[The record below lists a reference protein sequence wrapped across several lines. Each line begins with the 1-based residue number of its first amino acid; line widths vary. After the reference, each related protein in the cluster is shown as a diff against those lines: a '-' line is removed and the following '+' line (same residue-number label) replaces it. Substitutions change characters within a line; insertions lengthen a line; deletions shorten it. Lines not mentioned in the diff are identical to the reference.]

1 MRTTSNLPNGTE
13 WRRFEILASRPDNFY
28 RYGLAALAAVAALL
42 LRKLLMRFLVFPF
55 TSYNFC
61 CKTRRSPQSGNVQIP
76 EDKKGTGYPVSS
88 AHPTSAVVEP
98 ETFS

>member
-1 MRTTSNLPNGTE
+1 
-13 WRRFEILASRPDNFY
+13 
-28 RYGLAALAAVAALL
+28 
-42 LRKLLMRFLVFPF
+42 MRFLVFPF

-76 EDKKGTGYPVSS
+76 EDKKGTGYPMSS